1 MPETEKKATG
11 ILARVRYG
19 LGTKLIVLL
28 LGAML
33 GIFALL
39 GYLTIRLQRQHLE
52 AATLLSAE
60 RVSDVIRRNT
70 SEYMM
75 HNDREGLHH
84 AIATMASE
92 PGMVR
97 VRVFDR
103 EGHISYSSDRAE
115 INRIVDKDAEACYGC
130 HAHGQALTHLNRP
143 DRFRVYRAQGG
154 RVLAIITPIENQA
167 ECSNAACH
175 AHPPSQQILGVL
187 DTHLSLARTDQQLAQ
202 LSWRIVLCDVLAIA
216 GITFLSWLFIVRVVE
231 RPLKQLLA
239 GTQKL
244 SAGELGHQIELPSND
259 EIGDL
264 AQSFNSM
271 SLQLQ
276 AANQEIVAWTH
287 TLQDR
292 VEEKTRELQRAHVEV
307 LHVETMASVGKMA
320 AVVAH
325 EINNPLSGILTYSK
339 LIKKWVDSGQVSAA
353 KKEEAQQCLD
363 LISSESRR
371 CGELVR
377 NLLTFSRQS
386 PMNVQ
391 PADLSRVVAQCTM
404 LVRHKLDIAAIELH
418 ASLAEA
424 LPPLQCDPSQIE
436 QVLLAVIVNAAD
448 AMPKGGNLWIDS
460 HLSRD
465 ASQVVLTVRDDG
477 SGIPPEILPK
487 IFDPF
492 VTTKESG
499 HGTGLGLAV
508 SRGIIERHG
517 GKISIE
523 SEVGKGTTVTIL
535 LPVPSRPGAVPAP
548 ESETSLAGVGTGITR

>member
-1 MPETEKKATG
+1 
-11 ILARVRYG
+11 
-19 LGTKLIVLL
+19 
-28 LGAML
+28 
-33 GIFALL
+33 
-39 GYLTIRLQRQHLE
+39 
-52 AATLLSAE
+52 
-60 RVSDVIRRNT
+60 
-70 SEYMM
+70 
-75 HNDREGLHH
+75 
-84 AIATMASE
+84 MASE
-92 PGMVR
+92 PGMIR

-115 INRIVDKDAEACYGC
+115 INRVVDKDAEACYGC

-154 RVLAIITPIENQA
+154 RVLAIITPIENQP

-175 AHPPSQQILGVL
+175 AHPQSQQILGVL

-202 LSWRIVLCDVLAIA
+202 LSWRIIACDVLAMSGIA
-216 GITFLSWLFIVRVVE
+216 LLSWLFIIRTVQ
-231 RPLKQLLA
+231 RPLKQLRA
-239 GTQKL
+239 GTQRL
-244 SAGELGHQIELPSND
+244 HEGELGYQIETCSND

-264 AQSFNSM
+264 AQSF
-271 SLQLQ
+271 
-276 AANQEIVAWTH
+276 IVAWTH
-287 TLQDR
+287 TLEDR
-292 VEEKTRELQRAHVEV
+292 VEEKTRELQRAHNEV

-339 LIKKWVDSGQVSAA
+339 LIKKWVDNGQVGAA

-391 PADLSRVVAQCTM
+391 PADLNRVVAQCTM
-404 LVRHKLDIAAIELH
+404 LVRHNLEIAAIELH
-418 ASLAEA
+418 TSLAEA
-424 LPPLQCDPSQIE
+424 LPRLQCDPSQIE

-460 HLSRD
+460 HLSGDGR
-465 ASQVVLTVRDDG
+465 QVMLTVRDDG

-517 GKISIE
+517 GKIAIE

-535 LPVPSRPGAVPAP
+535 LPVPSRSGPERALVPAP
-548 ESETSLAGVGTGITR
+548 ESESSLAAAGPEITR